1 MNASETAGM
10 TTDAVTSRD
19 GPRTGYPPPGPDA
32 PGARAAA
39 RRHLLTLTGVT
50 GIAFTLSWIAGL
62 AVAAPSPKLTAS
74 GAEIIAALAGH
85 GTAVATQFALTEG
98 LPAAGLAIVSVALAR
113 AALRSGAAVAARFA
127 CIAGVAAAV
136 ISLAQFALGMALASA
151 SAPGPAHL
159 LYAAV
164 NRLDGAKM
172 LALAALGL
180 AGAASRVLP
189 RWLRY
194 TGIALAIAITAS
206 GVAYLLLLQGLAILA
221 VPAGVL
227 LLAFI
232 TGTGLTLGASA
243 SKPRRDR
250 PSRKRGFQGSPA
262 SVPDAFQSRRSSPNP
277 RPGTTTMMIRRIA
290 RQLSVPTTLLATAC
304 VAAGTVTGLFIY
316 LDRSPIRR
324 KYLPGSSA
332 YWQQA
337 AIAGVALLLYG
348 YSWWR
353 HQRRSGHQPGR
364 LLLLAPLGK
373 PAARRFARTMHQAIR
388 SPSGFARAV
397 ATLPFAALLI
407 YCPWRIGEQITA
419 GLDPNW
425 TVNAWGGPSYL
436 GAMACHYL
444 DMGLLIAAAAW
455 LLGKILLPDAAS
467 TAHRGT
473 PVPQHADFPPAAD
486 R

>member
-1 MNASETAGM
+1 MNTSETA
-10 TTDAVTSRD
+10 APAA
-19 GPRTGYPPPGPDA
+19 PR
-32 PGARAAA
+32 
-39 RRHLLTLTGVT
+39 RRLLTVTGVT

-113 AALRSGAAVAARFA
+113 AELRSGAAVAARFA

-136 ISLAQFALGMALASA
+136 ISLAQFVLGTVLAGT
-151 SAPGPAHL
+151 SAPGTAHT
-159 LYAAV
+159 LYEAV

-172 LALAALGL
+172 LALAVLGL

-194 TGIALAIAITAS
+194 TGIALATAITAS
-206 GVAYLLLLQGLAILA
+206 GVAYLLLLQSLAILA

-227 LLAFI
+227 LLVFI
-232 TGTGLTLGASA
+232 TGTGITLGTSA
-243 SKPRRDR
+243 SKPRRD
-250 PSRKRGFQGSPA
+250 PPPGNDASPVRA
-262 SVPDAFQSRRSSPNP
+262 SGPAAA
-277 RPGTTTMMIRRIA
+277 RPGTTTTVIRRIT
-290 RQLSVPTTLLATAC
+290 RQLSVPTTLLATVC

-316 LDRSPIRR
+316 LDRSPVRR
-324 KYLPGSSA
+324 RYVPGSSA

-337 AIAGVALLLYG
+337 AIAAVALLLYG

-373 PAARRFARTMHQAIR
+373 PAARRFARTMHQAVR
-388 SPSGFARAV
+388 SPSEFARAV
-397 ATLPFAALLI
+397 ATLPFAVLLI
-407 YCPWRIGEQITA
+407 YCAWRAGEQITA

-425 TVNAWGGPSYL
+425 TVNAWGGPSYF

-444 DMGLLIAAAAW
+444 DMGLLMAAAAW
-455 LLGKILLPDAAS
+455 LLGKILLPDPAS
-467 TAHRGT
+467 TAQLKGTRG
-473 PVPQHADFPPAAD
+473 QAASHHEHV
-486 R
+486 